1 MKLEELSN
9 ETLIELTKMYARN
22 WQTLDSLWF
31 RNVEQEYGLDTAVLL
46 DLKNWERQSV
56 IEAERIKEV
65 LRLDN
70 GGLPSVLTA
79 ISFMSW
85 QLVSPPFRCEEE
97 SPQRVVFSYP
107 RCPVQEGRVRQGKPE
122 FPCKDMKLTLFS
134 LVSRVIEP
142 RAVVTCLA
150 CPPGMSPVALSPR
163 GQDVV
168 RSRQRK
174 PTSWYLDLALLADY
188 WTSERRYH
196 HTAPVSM
203 ILALREGLRIVL
215 EEGLEA

>member
-1 MKLEELSN
+1 MEIVRLGVPPLRLQGQVSRMELMKLEELSN

-107 RCPVQEGRVRQGKPE
+107 RCPVQEGRMRQGKPE

-150 CPPGMSPVALSPR
+150 CPPGHHPGEFWCRWEINLIEGSAEPR
-163 GQDVV
+163 NG
-168 RSRQRK
+168 
-174 PTSWYLDLALLADY
+174 A
-188 WTSERRYH
+188 
-196 HTAPVSM
+196 
-203 ILALREGLRIVL
+203 G
-215 EEGLEA
+215 G